1 MHLRLLIA
9 LVVVSVGSETNGA
22 TSGLV
27 SGRDEV
33 HAAIRKSLPV
43 LEKKGVAWMTKRK
56 CVSCHQ
62 ITSMLWSLNL
72 VADSVIGFERTKL
85 DRWTAWS
92 AEKMTAIVADPK
104 RSPPVD
110 NLTRLLLGRY
120 PVSKGGKDLYAK
132 FPEWL
137 AGSQT
142 NGFWKAAGQLPRQ
155 KRPFRE
161 TDEVTTMWTILALTP
176 FARQDADLA
185 EQLKLAQAWVAEGK
199 SGVTTE
205 WWVVRALTE
214 RGKARNR
221 LKQDLIKRQNPDGG
235 WSWVEGKPSDPLG
248 TGLALYGLARMGV
261 QPTHKT
267 LRSAA
272 DYLLGSQQ
280 DDGSWETP
288 STKRANK
295 DEPNPISNYWG
306 TAWAVIGLASAW
318 GS

>member
-1 MHLRLLIA
+1 
-9 LVVVSVGSETNGA
+9 
-22 TSGLV
+22 
-27 SGRDEV
+27 
-33 HAAIRKSLPV
+33 
-43 LEKKGVAWMTKRK
+43 
-56 CVSCHQ
+56 
-62 ITSMLWSLNL
+62 
-72 VADSVIGFERTKL
+72 
-85 DRWTAWS
+85 
-92 AEKMTAIVADPK
+92 
-104 RSPPVD
+104 
-110 NLTRLLLGRY
+110 
-120 PVSKGGKDLYAK
+120 VSKGGKDLYAK

-142 NGFWKAAGQLPRQ
+142 NGFWKAAGQLPGQ